1 MANYR
6 EILRLSSL
14 GFNHTQIAKSADCSR
29 TTVINV
35 LQLAKE
41 KELKYP
47 LPKDMSDKALYEAL
61 FPSAAGKPKY
71 KMPDY
76 EHVYK
81 ELQRDG
87 VTLDLLWREKV
98 YVFVATLPYSGYS
111 YVEGFFS
118 MDQECWTS
126 AHVNAFKYFGGVTKM
141 I

>member
-6 EILRLSSL
+6 EILRLNSL

-61 FPSAAGKPKY
+61 YEALFPSAAGKAKY

-76 EHVYK
+76 YTA
-81 ELQRDG
+81 DC
-87 VTLDLLWREKV
+87 
-98 YVFVATLPYSGYS
+98 P
-111 YVEGFFS
+111 
-118 MDQECWTS
+118 
-126 AHVNAFKYFGGVTKM
+126 
-141 I
+141 

>member
-71 KMPDY
+71 KM
-76 EHVYK
+76 
-81 ELQRDG
+81 
-87 VTLDLLWREKV
+87 
-98 YVFVATLPYSGYS
+98 YS

>member
-47 LPKDMSDKALYEAL
+47 LPKGMSDKALYEAL

-71 KMPDY
+71 KM
-76 EHVYK
+76 HIA
-81 ELQRDG
+81 
-87 VTLDLLWREKV
+87 
-98 YVFVATLPYSGYS
+98 VFPGQQGHNSRPVRA
-111 YVEGFFS
+111 VI
-118 MDQECWTS
+118 
-126 AHVNAFKYFGGVTKM
+126 GGQQAA
-141 I
+141 

>member
-61 FPSAAGKPKY
+61 RSTRCRIMSMCTRSFSAT
-71 KMPDY
+71 
-76 EHVYK
+76 V
-81 ELQRDG
+81 
-87 VTLDLLWREKV
+87 
-98 YVFVATLPYSGYS
+98 
-111 YVEGFFS
+111 
-118 MDQECWTS
+118 
-126 AHVNAFKYFGGVTKM
+126 
-141 I
+141 